1 MATDPIE
8 SPEAFAERCLPCQCH
23 DGFRS
28 RNLRDPSCPRHNF
41 ADDVADAIRARDAA
55 VRREAREL
63 LFTWEQL
70 AREGAFGEDFAAC
83 APDCD
88 CVVCATHA
96 ALATGGSNV

>member
-1 MATDPIE
+1 MADLET
-8 SPEAFAERCLPCQCH
+8 PEQFAERL
-23 DGFRS
+23 
-28 RNLRDPSCPRHNF
+28 
-41 ADDVADAIRARDAA
+41 ADTWYSEVHRAGRVRIVALSDAIRARDAA

-96 ALATGGSNV
+96 ALATGGSE